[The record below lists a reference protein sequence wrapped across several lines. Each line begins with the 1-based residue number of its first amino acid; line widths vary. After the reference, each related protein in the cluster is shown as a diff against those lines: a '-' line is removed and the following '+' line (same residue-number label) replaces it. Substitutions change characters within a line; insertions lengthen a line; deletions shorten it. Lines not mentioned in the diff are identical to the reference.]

1 MGAGAQRRR
10 RDPRGAAVLELREE
24 PSDGPAS
31 RALWDEYMGLVAAR
45 LPGFEPTEEIFATPD
60 AFTGPGTAWLVG
72 YDGGEPV
79 CCGGLRPLSEP
90 GVAEIKRMFVS
101 APARGRG
108 FGRALLAE
116 LERRAA
122 AARRPRVR
130 LFTTEV
136 LVEARA
142 LYRSAGYRIVETV
155 PDGDRTDL
163 WLEKALATAAPAGTP
178 AAMERDT
185 MHEATGTENA
195 EEAVTG
201 AMGGDGAPAPLET
214 PDEDPK
220 PVEETGEDRERE
232 ARGGDA

>member
-1 MGAGAQRRR
+1 
-10 RDPRGAAVLELREE
+10 VLELRAE

-31 RALWDEYMGLVAAR
+31 RALWDEYMALVAAR
-45 LPGFEPTEEIFATPD
+45 LPGFEPTEAIFATPD

-72 YDGGEPV
+72 YDDGAPV
-79 CCGGLRPLSEP
+79 CCGGLRPLPEA

-101 APARGRG
+101 AAARGRG
-108 FGRALLAE
+108 HGRALLAE
-116 LERRAA
+116 LERRAVA
-122 AARRPRVR
+122 SGRRRVR

-142 LYRSAGYRIVETV
+142 LYRAAGYRVVGTV

-163 WLEKALATAAPAGTP
+163 WLEKTLASGPAPGRP
-178 AAMERDT
+178 GPMEERDPH
-185 MHEATGTENA
+185 HESTGIEPDDATP
-195 EEAVTG
+195 TG
-201 AMGGDGAPAPLET
+201 AEGGNGAPAPFE
-214 PDEDPK
+214 DVDADPK